1 MIFPT
6 RPTLL
11 EKKQLLLL
19 SKNFSGQ
26 ALHRHPDIS
35 TQFNM
40 IPKSLYVE

>member
-1 MIFPT
+1 MILPYNAVSPI

-26 ALHRHPDIS
+26 ALRNL
-35 TQFNM
+35 T
-40 IPKSLYVE
+40 